1 MTQRKAMLV
10 EMGQESLRKIFQE
23 DRRTK
28 LTQEKKRQRRKVIYR
43 NQKEK

>member
-28 LTQEKKRQRRKVIYR
+28 LTQEKKDREGK
-43 NQKEK
+43 